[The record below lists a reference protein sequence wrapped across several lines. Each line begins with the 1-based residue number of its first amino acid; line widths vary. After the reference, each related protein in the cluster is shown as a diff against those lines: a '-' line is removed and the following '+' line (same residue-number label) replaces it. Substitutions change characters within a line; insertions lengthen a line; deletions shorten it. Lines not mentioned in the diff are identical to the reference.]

1 MGKFVHLMDTSN
13 TRVCVD
19 IDKVLY
25 ATQYRD
31 YLRLVF
37 GDNAVVNVKLSI
49 DEFHNLATGKS
60 K

>member
-1 MGKFVHLMDTSN
+1 MSKFVHLMDTSDI
-13 TRVCVD
+13 RVCVD

-25 ATQYRD
+25 ATQYQG

-37 GDNAVVNVKLSI
+37 GADAVVNVRLSI
-49 DEFHNLATGKS
+49 DEFYDLATGKS

>member
-1 MGKFVHLMDTSN
+1 MSKFVHLMDTSN
-13 TRVCVD
+13 IRVCVD

-25 ATQYRD
+25 ATQYQG

-49 DEFHNLATGKS
+49 DEFYNLATGKS